1 MINIAQISG
10 TNLSSLA
17 VVESTFETQTQ
28 LGFELFE
35 YDGADWNALS
45 HSGAVDLADYGI
57 TFSGTPAQGN
67 VIGVYQDQ
75 IFVAGKGINCIKL
88 NENLAALQNL
98 SNANESA
105 INDIEANALLKDGS
119 NVTQTMVDAFNT
131 VTPVVLTNQSETI
144 ALQDNT
150 SYYISLSGDATI
162 SLPAVPSDS
171 ISHTITMV
179 VEGSAY
185 SLDLGTTKTLG
196 SLLAIEPN
204 QAYQVMYIYNKIDN
218 QWYYSLGQ

>member
-88 NENLAALQNL
+88 NENLAALQSL

-131 VTPVVLTNQSETI
+131 VTPVVLTNQSGTI

-150 SYYISLSGDATI
+150 PYYISLSGDATI